1 MNINHFVLS
10 LIIVSVLTACGGNDD
25 GINNEVTEAGVEAT
39 GEFEAIVETVVR
51 AETVSNEVT
60 ETVVDTVNNN
70 DSDGVDNLVDA
81 YPDDSSRNRLSFDD
95 ALAGITD
102 NAPKACADLFSIL

>member
-10 LIIVSVLTACGGNDD
+10 LTIVSVLTACGGNDD

-51 AETVSNEVT
+51 AETDTVSDEVT
-60 ETVVDTVNNN
+60 ETLVDTVKNN
-70 DSDGVDNLVDA
+70 DSDGVDN
-81 YPDDSSRNRLSFDD
+81 
-95 ALAGITD
+95 
-102 NAPKACADLFSIL
+102 